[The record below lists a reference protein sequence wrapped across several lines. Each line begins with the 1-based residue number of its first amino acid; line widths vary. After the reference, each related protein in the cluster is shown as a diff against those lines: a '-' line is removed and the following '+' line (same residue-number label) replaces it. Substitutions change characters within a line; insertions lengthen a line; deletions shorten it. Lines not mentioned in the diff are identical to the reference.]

1 MFFECFCRFFK
12 KIVCLVGIAVT
23 VWLIVSWVDVLLH
36 NDPVYGDKQYMPS
49 NAIVMMLDLT
59 E

>member
-12 KIVCLVGIAVT
+12 KIVCLMGIAVT
-23 VWLIVSWVDVLLH
+23 VWLLASWVDVLLH
-36 NDPVYGDKQYMPS
+36 NDPVYGDKQYMPG
-49 NAIVMMLDLT
+49 NAIVMMINLT

>member
-23 VWLIVSWVDVLLH
+23 VWLTVSWVDVLLH
-36 NDPVYGDKQYMPS
+36 NDPVYGDKQYMTS
-49 NAIVMMLDLT
+49 NAIVMMLELT

>member
-12 KIVCLVGIAVT
+12 KIVCLMGIAVT
-23 VWLIVSWVDVLLH
+23 VWLLASWVDVLLH